1 MYICG
6 DMNKRDY
13 PAELK
18 LNGKNLP
25 FVPTATHLG
34 HELSHDGKMNLD
46 SKIKRANFIDKT
58 TEIRGTFSFAD
69 PVQVLD
75 AINKYCGDH
84 YGSMLWDLY
93 SDAAGQYFRC
103 WNTCAKLVWN
113 VPRSTHTYFVTCQ
126 LAAGFVSIRT
136 RLLSSYV
143 KFFQSLLKSKSPE
156 VVLLANLT
164 ARDMGS
170 TTGINLYKIGKE
182 TGLNPWV
189 TSSFEVK
196 IALEKSDV
204 MVPEEDSW
212 RLPLLEKLL
221 HQRYE
226 MEIQVQ
232 DTSSLQQLIDSLCS
246 S

>member
-1 MYICG
+1 
-6 DMNKRDY
+6 
-13 PAELK
+13 
-18 LNGKNLP
+18 
-25 FVPTATHLG
+25 
-34 HELSHDGKMNLD
+34 MNLD
-46 SKIKRANFIDKT
+46 VKIKRASFIDKT
-58 TEIRGTFSFAD
+58 TEIRETFSFAD

-93 SDAAGQYFRC
+93 SDAAGQYYRC
-103 WNTCAKLVWN
+103 WNTCAKLAWN

-126 LAAGFVSIRT
+126 LAAEFVSIRT

-143 KFFQSLLKSKSPE
+143 NFFQSLLKSKSPE
-156 VVLLANLT
+156 VALLANLA

-170 TTGINLYKIGKE
+170 TTGMNLFKLGKE

-189 TSSFEVK
+189 TSSSEVK
-196 IALEKSDV
+196 TSLEKSDV

-221 HQRYE
+221 VQRYE
-226 MEIQVQ
+226 MEVQVE
-232 DTSSLQQLIDSLCS
+232 DTTSLQKLIDSLCS